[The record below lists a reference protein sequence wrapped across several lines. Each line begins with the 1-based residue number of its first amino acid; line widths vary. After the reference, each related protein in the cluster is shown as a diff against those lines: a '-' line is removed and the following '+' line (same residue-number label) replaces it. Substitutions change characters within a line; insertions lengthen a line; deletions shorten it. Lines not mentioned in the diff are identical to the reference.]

1 MSDAVPFEFL
11 RLDHVVLR
19 ARNADALTRFYCDVL
34 GCRRER
40 EVAELGLVQLRAGES
55 LIDIVDAAG
64 RLGQAGGPPPAADGG
79 HNVDHLCLRVAP
91 FDPDAIA
98 GHLGRHGVEPSDVRH
113 VYGAEGFGPSI
124 YLNDPEGNTVEL
136 KGPAEPA
143 SGGS

>member
-55 LIDIVDAAG
+55 RRGPG
-64 RLGQAGGPPPAADGG
+64 RG
-79 HNVDHLCLRVAP
+79 
-91 FDPDAIA
+91 
-98 GHLGRHGVEPSDVRH
+98 
-113 VYGAEGFGPSI
+113 
-124 YLNDPEGNTVEL
+124 
-136 KGPAEPA
+136 
-143 SGGS
+143 